1 MTMEFEDTSKPTSR
15 VLREVLDSLTSSHV
29 TLRDLIVRMGE
40 PGLLFLCALLCLPFL
55 FPVSIPGVST
65 VFGAGICLIS
75 LAITA
80 NRLPW
85 LPTAIADR
93 AISVEKLKP
102 ALEKGMSLMIR
113 TERYV
118 APRLLS
124 MVSGALVNRINGLA
138 ILFSGLLLMMPLG
151 LIPFSNTL
159 PAVAILMLSVG
170 IAQRDG
176 LIVAGGMVMI
186 GVTLVYFGILAYLA
200 YAAGNAIFL

>member
-15 VLREVLDSLTSSHV
+15 VLREALDKLTSSHV
-29 TLRDLIVRMGE
+29 TLRDLIVLMGE
-40 PGLLFLCALLCLPFL
+40 QGLLFLSALLCLPFL

-85 LPTAIADR
+85 LPAAIADR

-102 ALEKGMSLMIR
+102 ALEKGMRLMLR

-118 APRLLS
+118 SPRLPT

-138 ILFSGLLLMMPLG
+138 MLFAGLLLMMPLG

-159 PAVAILMLSVG
+159 PAIAILMLSVG

-176 LIVAGGMVMI
+176 LIVTGGMAMI
-186 GVTLVYFGILAYLA
+186 GVTLIYFGILAYLA